1 MDTKDTAN
9 TIPPEVEQIFRT
21 AMEQHEYDV
30 QVSDEIE
37 KLLRTHEFDEL
48 PADEQEDKLEKLAFA
63 YYYRGIWPLHKN
75 FVDSERF
82 LKESS
87 KLWHELLE
95 RQPFCDDEEKNA
107 RRRLRLAGVC
117 REFVKLYIEF
127 NCTGRIIQAERYALE
142 ALLYYGDREKYLRGK
157 VCSEFASYA
166 VMRKDCER
174 AEKFYRMAVRYYHES
189 EGADTPEVR
198 RLIAEQFM
206 GIASMYKM
214 TIQNGKALEY
224 YRSALHTLLDIS
236 EVTDID
242 YWKALGDCAYET
254 AGILQ
259 WLGNDDEAERYYKQ
273 AIGAYYTACERFDD
287 PLIVYDCIAS
297 ARNALADLYDQKGR
311 GEGGLRTD
319 SDTVAREVRR
329 MKKKKSNAE

>member
-1 MDTKDTAN
+1 MDTKDNADTL
-9 TIPPEVEQIFRT
+9 PPEVKQICKT
-21 AMEQHEYDV
+21 AMEQHEYDL

-48 PADEQEDKLEKLAFA
+48 PAEEQEDKLEKLALA
-63 YYYRGIWPLHKN
+63 YYYRGIWPTHKK
-75 FVDSERF
+75 FVGSERF
-82 LKESS
+82 LKESNQ
-87 KLWHELLE
+87 LWHELLE
-95 RQPFCDDEEKNA
+95 RQPFCDNEEKNA
-107 RRRLRLAGVC
+107 RRRRLLADVC
-117 REFVKLYIEF
+117 RAFVKLYIEF
-127 NCTGRIIQAERYALE
+127 DIAEMIWQAEIYTLE

-174 AEKFYRMAVRYYHES
+174 AEKFYRMAVGYFQES

-236 EVTDID
+236 GLSDID

-254 AGILQ
+254 AGILR

-287 PLIVYDCIAS
+287 PQIVYDCIAN
-297 ARNALADLYDQKGR
+297 ARNDLAGLYDKKGCS
-311 GEGGLRTD
+311 EDGLRTD
-319 SDTVAREVRR
+319 SDTVAREVFR
-329 MKKKKSNAE
+329 MKKKNSNVE